1 MQRAIVL
8 APNHA
13 DGDLRVCRANAALA
27 QVVDWVDV
35 HWDAGYVGH
44 RRVSAL
50 PRGRG
55 EDHYVT
61 PRPGWLRRALLARDP
76 FVAEVRERIV
86 SGDVVVVHASG
97 IEGLLL
103 CRAARRL
110 NPRARIIFDY
120 HDSIPFELAY
130 QLRKRLAYRGELRA
144 VGDVQRDQLF
154 YLSRSGFDAFL
165 IKEGHDAQAAL
176 ASLHD
181 FAATYQSAADG
192 RLPRFRAAA
201 PDREAIGG

>member
-1 MQRAIVL
+1 MPSRLIRGNRVVPDEFDVV
-8 APNHA
+8 APA
-13 DGDLRVCRANAALA
+13 DGDDVATLPLPAGPVIVPLA
-27 QVVDWVDV
+27 VWS
-35 HWDAGYVGH
+35 A
-44 RRVSAL
+44 RR
-50 PRGRG
+50 
-55 EDHYVT
+55 EE
-61 PRPGWLRRALLARDP
+61 LLARGAAVGVLLSPTDVP
-76 FVAEVRERIV
+76 ATLADDLARLAVVA
-86 SGDVVVVHASG
+86 VHFPKFADG
-97 IEGLLL
+97 RG
-103 CRAARRL
+103 
-110 NPRARIIFDY
+110 Y
-120 HDSIPFELAY
+120 SIAY